1 MHNAVR
7 IDVSDNVATV
17 LRDVAERERIGWD
30 EGSGLV
36 ARESIPEG
44 HKVALVD
51 IVPEGHKVA
60 LVDIDEGQ
68 VVRKYGH
75 PIGLAGRKIPAGSH
89 VHSHNLAKEEA

>member
-1 MHNAVR
+1 MRNAVR

-17 LRDVAERERIGWD
+17 LRDMSERECIRWD
-30 EGSGLV
+30 EDSALV
-36 ARESIPEG
+36 ARELIPEG

-51 IVPEGHKVA
+51 IA
-60 LVDIDEGQ
+60 EGQ

-89 VHSHNLAKEEA
+89 VHSHNLAKEEV

>member
-1 MHNAVR
+1 MRNAVR

-17 LRDVAERERIGWD
+17 LRDVGERERIGWD

-51 IVPEGHKVA
+51 FA
-60 LVDIDEGQ
+60 EGQ

-75 PIGLAGRKIPAGSH
+75 PIGLAGRKIPAGSQ
-89 VHSHNLAKEEA
+89 VHTHNLAKEEA

>member
-17 LRDVAERERIGWD
+17 LRDVSESERIRWD
-30 EGSGLV
+30 EGSALA
-36 ARESIPEG
+36 AREPIPEG

-51 IVPEGHKVA
+51 IA
-60 LVDIDEGQ
+60 EGQ

-89 VHSHNLAKEEA
+89 VHTHNLAKEEV

>member
-17 LRDVAERERIGWD
+17 LRDVGERETIGWD

-51 IVPEGHKVA
+51 IA
-60 LVDIDEGQ
+60 EGQ

-89 VHSHNLAKEEA
+89 VHSHNLAKEEV

>member
-1 MHNAVR
+1 MRNAVR

-17 LRDVAERERIGWD
+17 LRDVSERERIGWD
-30 EGSGLV
+30 EDSGLV

-51 IVPEGHKVA
+51 IA
-60 LVDIDEGQ
+60 EGQ
-68 VVRKYGH
+68 IIRKYGY
-75 PIGLAGRKIPAGSH
+75 PIGLAGRNISAGSH

>member
-1 MHNAVR
+1 MRNAVR
-7 IDVSDNVATV
+7 IDVADNVATV
-17 LRDVAERERIGWD
+17 LRDVSERERIGWD

-36 ARESIPEG
+36 ACESIPEG

-51 IVPEGHKVA
+51 IA
-60 LVDIDEGQ
+60 EGQ

-89 VHSHNLAKEEA
+89 VHTHNLAKEEA

>member
-1 MHNAVR
+1 MRNAIR

-17 LRDVAERERIGWD
+17 LRDVNERDHVGWD

-36 ARESIPEG
+36 VREFIPEG

-51 IVPEGHKVA
+51 IAEG
-60 LVDIDEGQ
+60 E

-75 PIGLAGRKIPAGSH
+75 PIGRAGREIPAGAH
-89 VHSHNLAKEEA
+89 VHTHNLAKEGA

>member
-1 MHNAVR
+1 MRNAVR

-17 LRDVAERERIGWD
+17 LCDVSERDPIGWD

-51 IVPEGHKVA
+51 IA
-60 LVDIDEGQ
+60 EGQ

-75 PIGLAGRKIPAGSH
+75 PIGLAGQKIISDSTQSINVGPSVH
-89 VHSHNLAKEEA
+89 VFISRYLLRRHE

>member
-1 MHNAVR
+1 MRNAVR

-17 LRDVAERERIGWD
+17 LRDVSERERIGWD

-36 ARESIPEG
+36 ARECIPEG

-51 IVPEGHKVA
+51 IA
-60 LVDIDEGQ
+60 EGQ

-75 PIGLAGRKIPAGSH
+75 PIGMAGCEIPAGSH
-89 VHSHNLAKEEA
+89 VHTHNLAKGES